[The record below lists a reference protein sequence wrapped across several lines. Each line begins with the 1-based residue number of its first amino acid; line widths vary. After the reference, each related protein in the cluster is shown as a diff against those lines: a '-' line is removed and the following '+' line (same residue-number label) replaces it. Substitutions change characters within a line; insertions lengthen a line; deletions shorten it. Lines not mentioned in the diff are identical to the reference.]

1 VRLYRRADYL
11 YGKFR
16 TGIYNI
22 NSGEQK
28 TGEFECIRKANEKL
42 KKADGIGKS
51 LLRLYKL
58 NKNMLKSKYKTYIT
72 NYFPMFAALVIFAL
86 LAEERNEEAVCAYAI
101 LLCDNYEYMNI
112 LYADLQK
119 EKLLYQRN
127 FKDIYDA
134 VIRSCEFIEEVYL
147 KINKPLKNDCFDYL
161 RSFVKET
168 VFENMIQDVR
178 NIKNHYAQSQDK
190 VKADMFRRLYNVMR
204 ALSEPKKLY
213 G

>member
-1 VRLYRRADYL
+1 VE
-11 YGKFR
+11 F
-16 TGIYNI
+16 
-22 NSGEQK
+22 QK

-86 LAEERNEEAVCAYAI
+86 LAEERNEEAVEFMIDNYSDISEDNYQCAYVLILLFQTI

-147 KINKPLKNDCFDYL
+147 KINKPLKNDCL
-161 RSFVKET
+161 IISG
-168 VFENMIQDVR
+168 
-178 NIKNHYAQSQDK
+178 
-190 VKADMFRRLYNVMR
+190 L
-204 ALSEPKKLY
+204 L
-213 G
+213 

>member
-1 VRLYRRADYL
+1 VRYVL
-11 YGKFR
+11 
-16 TGIYNI
+16 I
-22 NSGEQK
+22 
-28 TGEFECIRKANEKL
+28 
-42 KKADGIGKS
+42 
-51 LLRLYKL
+51 LLFQ
-58 NKNMLKSKYKTYIT
+58 T
-72 NYFPMFAALVIFAL
+72 
-86 LAEERNEEAVCAYAI
+86 I

-168 VFENMIQDVR
+168 VFEKWGMIQDVR

-190 VKADMFRRLYNVMR
+190 VKADMFEDCTM
-204 ALSEPKKLY
+204 
-213 G
+213 